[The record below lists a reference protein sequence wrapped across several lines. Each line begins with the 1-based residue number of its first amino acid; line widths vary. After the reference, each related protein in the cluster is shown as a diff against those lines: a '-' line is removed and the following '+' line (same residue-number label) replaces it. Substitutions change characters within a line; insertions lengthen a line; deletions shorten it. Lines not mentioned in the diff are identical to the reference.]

1 MNRESETLR
10 SLLETI
16 RHHQFIVIFIGFTL
30 PLVTAGRMSKDE
42 EKSRRKTLE
51 GKFERE
57 GNWDEDI
64 FEGK

>member
-1 MNRESETLR
+1 MTPFVTGQL
-10 SLLETI
+10 
-16 RHHQFIVIFIGFTL
+16 IVIIISFTL

>member
-1 MNRESETLR
+1 MTPFV
-10 SLLETI
+10 TG
-16 RHHQFIVIFIGFTL
+16 QFIVIFISFTL

-57 GNWDEDI
+57 GNWDADV